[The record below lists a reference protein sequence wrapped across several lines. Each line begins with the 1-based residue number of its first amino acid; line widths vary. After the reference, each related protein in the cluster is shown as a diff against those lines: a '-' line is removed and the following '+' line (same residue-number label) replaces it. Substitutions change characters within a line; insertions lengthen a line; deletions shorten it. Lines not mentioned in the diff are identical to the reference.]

1 MPVDE
6 EKLMGYV
13 HQAVGDFGALLCAAL
28 INIGDKLNLFQAMA
42 GSGPM
47 TAAEL
52 AKKTGTTER
61 YVREWANGLA
71 AAGYLD
77 YAGDGR
83 YELNPEQALVFVE
96 ETSPAYVMGGFQGM
110 LAATRIVPK
119 AVEAFRT
126 GDGIGW
132 HEHDPDLFQGTERFF
147 RPGYGANLVQSWI
160 PALDGAEAKLRA
172 GAKVADVGCGY
183 GASTIIMAKAFP
195 SSQFWGFDYHEPSI
209 RHAREE
215 AAKSGLSDRVTFE
228 VAPAKEYPGTDY
240 DLVCHFDCLH
250 DMGDPVGAARH
261 ARGTLKADG
270 HWLLVEP
277 FANDNLTDNLNPIG
291 RLFYSVSTLVCTP
304 ASLSQ
309 EVGAGLGAQAGEARL
324 REVAQEAGF
333 STSTGPRRH
342 RSTSCSKDA
351 PEPTGSL
358 RAERQTAKRNRRNL
372 LSCPSSSKPLG

>member
-6 EKLMGYV
+6 EKLMNYV

-52 AKKTGTTER
+52 AQKTGTTER

-71 AAGYLD
+71 AAGYVD
-77 YAGDGR
+77 YAGEGR

-160 PALDGAEAKLRA
+160 PALDGVEAKLRA
-172 GAKVADVGCGY
+172 GGKVADVGCGY
-183 GASTIIMAKAFP
+183 GASTIIMAEAFP
-195 SSQFWGFDYHEPSI
+195 KSQFWGFDYHEPSI
-209 RHAREE
+209 RHAREV
-215 AAKSGLSDRVTFE
+215 AAKAGLSDRVTFE
-228 VAPAKEYPGTDY
+228 VAPAKDYPGTDY

-250 DMGDPVGAARH
+250 DMGDPVGAA
-261 ARGTLKADG
+261 GTRAD
-270 HWLLVEP
+270 
-277 FANDNLTDNLNPIG
+277 
-291 RLFYSVSTLVCTP
+291 R
-304 ASLSQ
+304 
-309 EVGAGLGAQAGEARL
+309 
-324 REVAQEAGF
+324 
-333 STSTGPRRH
+333 
-342 RSTSCSKDA
+342 
-351 PEPTGSL
+351 
-358 RAERQTAKRNRRNL
+358 
-372 LSCPSSSKPLG
+372 